1 MMPFAAMRLRS
12 SASGG
17 APLLLD
23 TLTGAGIAYSVRK
36 LRTAHAGACIR
47 VRRSSDN
54 AEMDV
59 GFASNALD
67 TATMLA
73 WSGADS
79 VFVTTW
85 YDQSG
90 NALDAVMT
98 TAGSQPRIANAGVLE
113 VQNTKPAPRFDGTDD
128 RLATATY
135 GSNVLN
141 GSGHPFSICAVQRS
155 LRTSQASEGIV
166 ALDRNSVQFDF
177 ESGYIL
183 ERRTTNLSNALGSGS
198 SGNAIGRQTADSNVS
213 ALSMLH
219 YMLTPI
225 TPAETFYIDKVSKTL
240 SNAYVT
246 GSGSVAGFL
255 NSGSGA
261 HRVILGSRSGNT
273 TRAFSD
279 PFQGHIAEVVMWPT
293 NQSSNRAAI
302 ETSQSGYFG
311 TP

>member
-1 MMPFAAMRLRS
+1 MSVVQQILS
-12 SASGG
+12 SYSPAGG
-17 APLLLD
+17 TSLLLD
-23 TLTGAGIAYSVRK
+23 TITGAGVAYSVRK
-36 LRTAHAGACIR
+36 LRTAYSGASMR

-59 GFASNALD
+59 SFASDEMD
-67 TATMLA
+67 TASMLT
-73 WSGADS
+73 WSGSDS

-90 NALDAVMT
+90 NALDAVMA
-98 TAGSQPRIANAGVLE
+98 TAGSQPMIANAGVLE

-141 GSGHPFSICAVQRS
+141 AAGHTFSICAVERS
-155 LRTSQASEGIV
+155 LRTSQSSEGIV
-166 ALDRNSVQFDF
+166 CLDRNTVQFDF
-177 ESGYIL
+177 ENGYIL

-198 SGNAIGRQTADSNVS
+198 SGNAIGRQTADSNTS

-219 YMLTPI
+219 YMLTPAGP
-225 TPAETFYIDKVSKTL
+225 TETFYIDKVAKTL
-240 SNAYVT
+240 SDTYVT
-246 GSGSVAGFL
+246 GSGSVATFMS
-255 NSGSGA
+255 SGSGA

-273 TRAFSD
+273 SRAFSD
-279 PFQGHIAEVVMWPT
+279 PFQGHISEVVLWPV
-293 NQSSNRAAI
+293 NQSSNRSAI
-302 ETSQSGYFG
+302 ESSQSGYFG